1 MAAKRTRIEP
11 EPISITPPQKINLF
25 EGIDLN
31 ALSAAL
37 SPPSPSE
44 PLFTP
49 EPDTLAA
56 PLSADSNTSTDH
68 APEPSLNETPS
79 ESTAARAISKRASS
93 ARSSTPPIPRSS
105 TPKRMRQ
112 RSIQQPSKAA
122 KPSAGKL
129 DLFEVESTHLI
140 FTEIQL
146 KTLSYL
152 IKVSESSLNFTNS
165 NLISN
170 AVGGTP
176 LGIKDTLRR
185 LRNRGIVR
193 TRKDTLE
200 GGIQGFW
207 IEIDSELIFKL
218 RSLYSI

>member
-44 PLFTP
+44 PLSTVETKTP
-49 EPDTLAA
+49 PE
-56 PLSADSNTSTDH
+56 PLSADSNVVALDLP
-68 APEPSLNETPS
+68 AEPLLKEESIEPRVTKTPS
-79 ESTAARAISKRASS
+79 KRPASTRLSTSKRSRPS
-93 ARSSTPPIPRSS
+93 PVR
-105 TPKRMRQ
+105 
-112 RSIQQPSKAA
+112 QPSKAP
-122 KPSAGKL
+122 KPSAPKI
-129 DLFEVESTHLI
+129 DLFEIDNTLLI
-140 FTEIQL
+140 LTEIQL

-165 NLISN
+165 NLICN

-176 LGIKDTLRR
+176 LGTKDTLRR
-185 LRNRGIVR
+185 LRKRGIIR
-193 TRKDTLE
+193 TKKDTLE
-200 GGIQGFW
+200 GGIHGFW
-207 IEIDSELIFKL
+207 IEFDQELLSKIKQ
-218 RSLYSI
+218 LYSI

>member
-44 PLFTP
+44 PPITP
-49 EPDTLAA
+49 ETAA
-56 PLSADSNTSTDH
+56 PKGPLPAGSH
-68 APEPSLNETPS
+68 ASSDLPPEPSIEEDPREPTTPKAVLKRS
-79 ESTAARAISKRASS
+79 ASTRSSAPKSPGLSAPKSKRQASV
-93 ARSSTPPIPRSS
+93 R
-105 TPKRMRQ
+105 
-112 RSIQQPSKAA
+112 QPSKAA
-122 KPSAGKL
+122 KQFAPNVDLL
-129 DLFEVESTHLI
+129 DIEHAHLI
-140 FTEIQL
+140 LTEIQL

-165 NLISN
+165 TLISN
-170 AVGGTP
+170 AVGSTP

-193 TRKDTLE
+193 TKKDTLE

-207 IEIDSELIFKL
+207 VELDSIIVNQIRL
-218 RSLYSI
+218 LYNL

>member
-44 PLFTP
+44 PQFTP
-49 EPDTLAA
+49 ETAA
-56 PLSADSNTSTDH
+56 PKGLQPADSRASSDLP
-68 APEPSLNETPS
+68 PEPSIEEVPR
-79 ESTAARAISKRASS
+79 ESTTQKVVSKRSASTRSS
-93 ARSSTPPIPRSS
+93 APKSPLPSA
-105 TPKRMRQ
+105 PKRKRQ
-112 RSIQQPSKAA
+112 ASVRQPSKAA
-122 KPSAGKL
+122 KPSAPNINLL
-129 DLFEVESTHLI
+129 DIENAHLI
-140 FTEIQL
+140 LTEIQL

-185 LRNRGIVR
+185 LRNRGIVQ
-193 TRKDTLE
+193 TKKDTLE
-200 GGIQGFW
+200 GGVQGFW
-207 IEIDSELIFKL
+207 VEIDSDIINKL
-218 RSLYSI
+218 RLLYTL

>member
-44 PLFTP
+44 LPITP
-49 EPDTLAA
+49 ETTGPTGPQL
-56 PLSADSNTSTDH
+56 ADSPASSDLP
-68 APEPSLNETPS
+68 PEPSIEEVPR
-79 ESTAARAISKRASS
+79 ESTTQKVVSKRSASTRSS
-93 ARSSTPPIPRSS
+93 APKSPLTSA
-105 TPKRMRQ
+105 PKRKRQ
-112 RSIQQPSKAA
+112 ASVRQPSKAA
-122 KPSAGKL
+122 KPSAPNINLL
-129 DLFEVESTHLI
+129 DIENAHLI
-140 FTEIQL
+140 LTEIQL

-193 TRKDTLE
+193 TQKDTLE
-200 GGIQGFW
+200 GGVQGFW
-207 IEIDSELIFKL
+207 VEIDSDIINKL
-218 RSLYSI
+218 RLLYTL

>member
-37 SPPSPSE
+37 SPPSPSD
-44 PLFTP
+44 PQFTP
-49 EPDTLAA
+49 ETEASDGL
-56 PLSADSNTSTDH
+56 LQADSIVPSTVVPESSVSEEPI
-68 APEPSLNETPS
+68 APT
-79 ESTAARAISKRASS
+79 TANAISRPPSS
-93 ARSSTPPIPRSS
+93 TRSSKPPFPRLS
-105 TPKRMRQ
+105 TPKRKRQ
-112 RSIQQPSKAA
+112 SSVRQPSKAV
-122 KPSAGKL
+122 KSSAPKI
-129 DLFEVESTHLI
+129 DLFEVDNTFLI
-140 FTEIQL
+140 LTEMQL

-176 LGIKDTLRR
+176 LGAKDTLRR
-185 LRNRGIVR
+185 LRKRGIIR
-193 TRKDTLE
+193 TRKDTLD
-200 GGIQGFW
+200 GGIHGFW
-207 IEIDSELIFKL
+207 IEIDTDLIQKI
-218 RSLYSI
+218 RDLYSI

>member
-44 PLFTP
+44 PQFTP
-49 EPDTLAA
+49 ETAA
-56 PLSADSNTSTDH
+56 PKGLQPADSRASSDLP
-68 APEPSLNETPS
+68 PEPSIEEVPR
-79 ESTAARAISKRASS
+79 ESTTQKVVSKRSASTRSS
-93 ARSSTPPIPRSS
+93 A
-105 TPKRMRQ
+105 PKRKRQ
-112 RSIQQPSKAA
+112 ASVRQPSKAA
-122 KPSAGKL
+122 KPSAPNINLL
-129 DLFEVESTHLI
+129 DIENAHLI
-140 FTEIQL
+140 LTEIQL

-193 TRKDTLE
+193 TKKDTLE
-200 GGIQGFW
+200 GGVQGFW
-207 IEIDSELIFKL
+207 VEIDSDIINKL
-218 RSLYSI
+218 RLLYIL